1 MGNIFCHSA
10 GRFSM
15 AGGINKVILVGHLGR
30 DPEVRYTQ
38 DGRPICNFTMA
49 TTEQW
54 KDKNS
59 GEKREKTEW
68 HRVVVFGKL
77 AEICGEYLSKGRQV
91 YVEGRLQTRKW
102 QGQDGQD
109 RYTTEVVIDQRGTMQ
124 MLGSRDS
131 AGGGGG
137 GGYRQGAPSGG
148 GGGYGQGATTPSGGG
163 GGDYGQPSYPDN
175 EDDIPF

>member
-1 MGNIFCHSA
+1 
-10 GRFSM
+10 M

-38 DGRPICNFTMA
+38 DGRAICNFSMA

-54 KDKNS
+54 RDKNS
-59 GEKREKTEW
+59 GERRERTEW

-77 AEICGEYLSKGRQV
+77 AEICGEYLAKGRQV
-91 YVEGRLQTRKW
+91 YVEGKLQTRKW

-131 AGGGGG
+131 AGGS
-137 GGYRQGAPSGG
+137 GGYRQSAPSGG
-148 GGGYGQGATTPSGGG
+148 GYSQGAPAPSGSGGGGG
-163 GGDYGQPSYPDN
+163 GGDYGPPNYPDN